1 MSQQNLSISAWLCI
15 EEQQL
20 GFSFWKE
27 LEMNTTNTCRT
38 LTAHFPRPKQ
48 TSSQVSCLRVTS
60 QAIKRRYQALLVTC
74 WPLSPSERV
83 KNTLPYPDL
92 LVPGEAHHIIQLG
105 VQFWMT
111 LIQITCYRIQKQGG
125 MEWLRCGAPVQGTS
139 PMSASCTPVP
149 ITSNELNPVLL
160 LLSAPKHQPKR
171 ISLEATSGQ
180 WWQGLIKRE
189 STLHLKAIFS
199 EQTNLH
205 EIKSWG

>member
-1 MSQQNLSISAWLCI
+1 MSQQSLSMSAWLCI
-15 EEQQL
+15 EEQQP

-27 LEMNTTNTCRT
+27 LETNTTNTCRT

-74 WPLSPSERV
+74 WPPSPSERV
-83 KNTLPYPDL
+83 KNTFPYPDL

-125 MEWLRCGAPVQGTS
+125 EWSDYDVGLRSRAQVPWALAARQFQS
-139 PMSASCTPVP
+139 LQMSWTLSCSCCLPQNT
-149 ITSNELNPVLL
+149 ELN
-160 LLSAPKHQPKR
+160 
-171 ISLEATSGQ
+171 
-180 WWQGLIKRE
+180 
-189 STLHLKAIFS
+189 
-199 EQTNLH
+199 
-205 EIKSWG
+205 